1 MLCLSVLTVL
11 YYAAFTPKCTNCL
24 DAITTAYS
32 PFPTITLIL
41 FLYSGKRTETFGRYL
56 FRAAAFLP
64 VGERRHVS
72 V

>member
-1 MLCLSVLTVL
+1 MPCLSVLAVL
-11 YYAAFTPKCTNCL
+11 HYAAFMPKCSNCL
-24 DAITTAYS
+24 DALTGACS
-32 PFPTITLIL
+32 PLPWFS